1 MLFNRGVGS
10 GELIRHLREFRRKSR
25 RPSRRRNSWCSLQRL
40 SPADVLE
47 DRLLLSGTSLADA
60 ISLEPLFVNMN
71 GSTDPTV
78 SQPAYAAVEGSTTP
92 QTAAPIAEVEPN
104 DSRAT
109 AQNLD
114 GETFSLAFDANI
126 GDSTTIPHLT
136 IEGTGDGTFD
146 YYSFTVENAGDS
158 GTFDIDFGDTGGA
171 GSFDSVLFLYDVN
184 GNQLLRVDD
193 SMIGDG
199 GDGSTS
205 AFDSLLRYTFDSAG
219 TYVIGVGSLGSFDDG
234 TGQIVGNPPPTGAT
248 YTLQVSLEGKTAT
261 SSSATV
267 YSFDLQAGESA
278 TVVAE
283 ARSQAGAWERGS
295 VDVELQDADGNTV
308 ASGDALHNYVAS
320 TTGTYFVVVSG
331 DGADY
336 RLVVARNADVDTE
349 PNNDLLSSQQI
360 LSTEVDGGL
369 WVLGNLSSSEFSGVV
384 AEVESNDS
392 PAGAQNLDDAD
403 WSLADDPNIDQSTSV
418 PHVSVQGTGDGTFD
432 YYSFTVSNAGD
443 VGTFDI
449 DFGGNTEGV
458 GHIDTMI
465 FLYDSNGNLLATS
478 DDSMTSVGGGGSIS
492 GWDSFLQYTFA
503 APGTYVIAVGEYF
516 SQDDGGQV
524 VGNPPD
530 AGDTYTLHVSI
541 ENHAVAAPSDWFQVE
556 VGENQRLVIDTS
568 SVAGSGLDA
577 MVRVYDSAG
586 NLVAVDDNSASDG
599 ANAHLSYDVPLGAG
613 GIFYIEVVA
622 STAAGAGTEGD
633 YILSV
638 RRENLGDGTTDD
650 KNEDDPHDRY
660 ERRSDVADEHSNRQS
675 GSVQAGPKKTSETL
689 VAAADSSDDDDCFVH
704 GHQDGD
710 RVPQRGGRG
719 NAIPE
724 PAADRVFVNGLDFL
738 LTSC

>member
-25 RPSRRRNSWCSLQRL
+25 HPSRRRNSWCSLQRL

-60 ISLEPLFVNMN
+60 ISLEPLFVNM
-71 GSTDPTV
+71 GDTTSGF
-78 SQPAYAAVEGSTTP
+78 QPAYVIVEGSTTVANP
-92 QTAAPIAEVEPN
+92 GPVAEAEPN
-104 DSRAT
+104 STPAT
-109 AQNLD
+109 AQSLD
-114 GETFSLAFDANI
+114 GETFSLALDANVA
-126 GDSTTIPHLT
+126 DSTLVPHLT

-146 YYSFTVENAGDS
+146 YYSFTVENAGDV
-158 GTFDIDFGDTGGA
+158 GTFDIDFA
-171 GSFDSVLFLYDVN
+171 SFDTVVFLYDVN
-184 GNQLLRVDD
+184 GNLLAFNDD
-193 SMIGDG
+193 SLVTAG
-199 GDGSTS
+199 GEGSSS
-205 AFDSLLRYTFDSAG
+205 AYDSFLQYTFASAG
-219 TYVIGVGSLGSFDDG
+219 TYIVGVGQFGSFDDG
-234 TGQIVGNPPPTGAT
+234 GQIAGNPPPSGGT
-248 YTLQVSLEGKTAT
+248 YTLQVSLEGKAVPT
-261 SSSATV
+261 SQTV
-267 YSFDLQAGESA
+267 YSFDLLAGESA

-283 ARSQAGAWERGS
+283 ALSAGS

-308 ASGDALHNYVAS
+308 ASGDSLRNFVAS
-320 TTGTYFVVVSG
+320 TSGTYFVVVSG
-331 DGADY
+331 GADY
-336 RLVVARNADVDTE
+336 RLVVARNADVDAE
-349 PNNDLLSSQQI
+349 PNNDASSAQQI
-360 LSTEVDGGL
+360 LSAEVGGGL
-369 WVLGNLSSSEFSGVV
+369 WVLGNLSSNEISGVV
-384 AEVESNDS
+384 VELESNDS
-392 PAGAQNLDDAD
+392 LAGAQNLDDAG
-403 WSLADDPNIDQSTSV
+403 WSLAFNSDIDQSTAL

-449 DFGGNTEGV
+449 DFGANPPDGD
-458 GHIDTMI
+458 GHMDTII
-465 FLYDSNGNLLATS
+465 FLYDANGNLLASS
-478 DDSMTSVGGGGSIS
+478 DDSLVTTGGGGSAS
-492 GWDSFLQYTFA
+492 GLDSFLQYTFA
-503 APGTYVIAVGEYF
+503 APGTYVIAVGEFF
-516 SQDDGGQV
+516 SYDDGGQV
-524 VGNPPD
+524 AGNPPD

-556 VGENQRLVIDTS
+556 VGENQRLVVDTS
-568 SVAGSGLDA
+568 SIAGSGLDA

-613 GIFYIEVVA
+613 GTFYIEVVA

-633 YILSV
+633 YVLSV

-660 ERRSDVADEHSNRQS
+660 ERRSDVADEHSNRQPR
-675 GSVQAGPKKTSETL
+675 GPQAGPKKTSETL
-689 VAAADSSDDDDCFVH
+689 VAAADTSDDDDCFAP

-710 RVPQRGGRG
+710 RESRRGGRG